1 MNQEIESLAQISDEL
16 TGASLARY
24 GDLLSKRRVVLTAL
38 MAHHV
43 PPGEAKDFAD
53 AFRSGNEIRSRL
65 LIELAGLREK
75 IEDLRRLHAG
85 LGQLRPIG
93 TSRPSLD
100 IRL

>member
-24 GDLLSKRRVVLTAL
+24 GDLLAKRRVILAGLITTR
-38 MAHHV
+38 HR
-43 PPGEAKDFAD
+43 PPVGEDFAD
-53 AFRSGNEIRSRL
+53 AFRSGNEARSRL
-65 LIELAGLREK
+65 LIELARLREK

-85 LGQLRPIG
+85 LGQLRPIR